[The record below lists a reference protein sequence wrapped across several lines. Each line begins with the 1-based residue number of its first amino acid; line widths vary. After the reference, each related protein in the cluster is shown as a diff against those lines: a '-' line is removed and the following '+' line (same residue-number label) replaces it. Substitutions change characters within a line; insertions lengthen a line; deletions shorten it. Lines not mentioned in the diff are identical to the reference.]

1 MEEKKQEAPA
11 KGERKPTDEELR
23 EEFRRTLETPLDEK
37 DVDAAAKES
46 LACDIRIAE
55 LDLAS
60 ARLRSQIAAN
70 EAEAAQCRIAKAI
83 IARRMANKRD

>member
-46 LACDIRIAE
+46 LACDIRIA
-55 LDLAS
+55 
-60 ARLRSQIAAN
+60 
-70 EAEAAQCRIAKAI
+70 KAI